1 MLTGNSG
8 NVLQAPVGT
17 APEAVSGEERGRRC
31 GPCDESG
38 MVRVPSYGHPT
49 DHHLR
54 LTSKL
59 RGSSLRGGYQCP
71 HFAGR
76 ETEAQRG

>member
-31 GPCDESG
+31 GPRDEAG
-38 MVRVPSYGHPT
+38 MIPVPSYGYLT
-49 DHHLR
+49 DHH
-54 LTSKL
+54 
-59 RGSSLRGGYQCP
+59 
-71 HFAGR
+71 
-76 ETEAQRG
+76 